1 MNKLEL
7 QKAAN
12 EVRKG
17 IVTAVHGAK
26 AGHPGGSLSA
36 ADIFT
41 YLYFEEMNIDPKD
54 PKVAIIIHHTVFHHQ
69 ICGVTQRLCT

>member
-1 MNKLEL
+1 MTNLEL

-17 IVTAVHGAK
+17 IITGVHAAK

-41 YLYFEEMNIDPKD
+41 YLYFEEMNINPKNQ
-54 PKVAIIIHHTVFHHQ
+54 KKQ
-69 ICGVTQRLCT
+69 IEIVLFCRKDIQRQGFIQR